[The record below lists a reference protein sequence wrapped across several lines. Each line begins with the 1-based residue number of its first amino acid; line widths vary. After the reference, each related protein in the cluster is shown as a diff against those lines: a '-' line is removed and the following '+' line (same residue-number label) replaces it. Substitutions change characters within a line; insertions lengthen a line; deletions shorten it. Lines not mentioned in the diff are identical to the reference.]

1 MNKKDILLCFI
12 ASPDIKPVSPI
23 QIMKGMFL
31 IKKELNVTDF
41 YEFEPYLYGPCS
53 FEVYRDLQQLV
64 EENLVLS
71 SPSIRGWKYYI
82 ISSKGM
88 ETFKAI
94 SQIMDKDLLEG
105 IIRIKK
111 IIIKKSFIE
120 LLRYVYEKYPEYA
133 VNSII
138 NIEVLK

>member
-1 MNKKDILLCFI
+1 MNKRDILLCFI
-12 ASPDIKPVSPI
+12 ALPDRRPMSPI

-53 FEVYRDLQQLV
+53 FEVYRDLQRLA
-64 EENLVLS
+64 EENLILS

-88 ETFKAI
+88 EIFKAI
-94 SQIMDKDLLEG
+94 SQTMDGELLEG
-105 IIRIKK
+105 IRKIKK
-111 IIIKKSFIE
+111 IVTEKSFIE

-138 NIEVLK
+138 NIEALK